1 MNHLLATVFEIQPLQ
16 LKKSYRRASDDELTA
31 FYNDLALVLPNI
43 SVNRSGAELVEYDVT
58 SHTATVPQ
66 KINTEQKRVLWK
78 QIQAQLDED

>member
-16 LKKSYRRASDDELTA
+16 LKKSYRKASDDELTA

-43 SVNRSGAELVEYDVT
+43 SVNRSETDIVEYDVT

-66 KINTEQKRVLWK
+66 QINTEQKRILW
-78 QIQAQLDED
+78 QLIQAQLDED